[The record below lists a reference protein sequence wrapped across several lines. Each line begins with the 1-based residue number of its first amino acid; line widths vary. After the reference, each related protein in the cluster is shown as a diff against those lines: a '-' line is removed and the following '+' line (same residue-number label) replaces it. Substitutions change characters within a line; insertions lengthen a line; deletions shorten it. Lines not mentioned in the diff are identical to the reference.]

1 MEKQN
6 CTVNRIVLKKIPDTL
21 IIRTSWLYSAFGNNF
36 VKTMLRLG
44 KERDQLKVVFDQIG
58 TPTYAADLAKVIMS
72 IINRLETDKQNFVPG
87 IYHYSNEGVASW
99 YDFAK
104 AIFEISNINCEIFP
118 VRSTEF
124 PTPAKRPNYSVLD
137 KSKIK
142 NTYGI
147 TIPYWKDSLRNCI
160 QKLG

>member
-1 MEKQN
+1 MRKTKLLGEQN
-6 CTVNRIVLKKIPDTL
+6 CIKENPDTL

-36 VKTMLRLG
+36 VKTMIRLG
-44 KERDQLKVVFDQIG
+44 KEREQLKVVFDQIG
-58 TPTYAADLAKVIMS
+58 TPTYAADLAKVIMT
-72 IINRLETDKQNFVPG
+72 IISRFETDKQNFVPG

-104 AIFEISNINCEIFP
+104 AIFEIANINCEVTP
-118 VRSTEF
+118 VRSIEF
-124 PTPAKRPNYSVLD
+124 PTPAKRPGYSVLD
-137 KSKIK
+137 KAKIK

-160 QKLG
+160 EKLG